1 MVRVRRGSEVGIAVE
16 NHLPEGTTLHWRG
29 IRLPNPMDGVPG
41 VTQPAIAPGDRFV
54 YEFRPADA
62 GTFFYHSH
70 AGLQLDTGIQGP
82 LVIEDPSE
90 RAEYDEEAFLQLDDW
105 LDGLDGLTPQTELA
119 QLKARAA
126 GKTMMMP
133 AMTPPPLMSSRW
145 PGAVVTHELDR
156 GDVQDYPLFLI
167 TGRPPESPHVVT
179 AGAGKRVRL
188 RTVNAGSDTAFAFF
202 VEGQTMTVTHAD
214 SVPVRPV
221 RTEGLVLGPGERYDA
236 IVEVPEGVTR
246 LIAAPMDKKGVAMAV
261 LRSTGAKV
269 RGGLERDPYSVPV
282 QVLPYHELRS
292 LEGPRLHDTPR
303 PIELELGKVEGE
315 YKWLIQG
322 QSYPEAEPVPV
333 GVGEHVRFV
342 IKEATG
348 MLHPMHLHGHF
359 FRLGGP
365 NGPVKDTFLPP
376 PMQVSTIDWVGDNP
390 GRWAFHCHN
399 EYHADTGMFRVV
411 TVE

>member
-1 MVRVRRGSEVGIAVE
+1 MVRVRRGSEVRIAVE

-41 VTQPAIAPGDRFV
+41 VTQPAIAPGDRFM
-54 YEFRPADA
+54 YQFRPAVA

-82 LVIEDPSE
+82 LVVEDPSE

-126 GKTMMMP
+126 GKTMMM
-133 AMTPPPLMSSRW
+133 
-145 PGAVVTHELDR
+145 DR
-156 GDVQDYPLFLI
+156 GCRV
-167 TGRPPESPHVVT
+167 
-179 AGAGKRVRL
+179 GKRVRL
-188 RTVNAGSDTAFAFF
+188 RIVNAGSDTAFAFF

-221 RTEGLVLGPGERYDA
+221 RTEGLVMGPGERYDA

-246 LIAAPMDKKGVAMAV
+246 LTAAPMDKKGVAMAV

-376 PMQVSTIDWVGDNP
+376 PMQVSTIDWVRENP

-399 EYHADTGMFRVV
+399 EYHADTGMLRVV
-411 TVE
+411 SVE

>member
-1 MVRVRRGSEVGIAVE
+1 MVRVRRGSEVRIAVE
-16 NHLPEGTTLHWRG
+16 NHLPEGTTLHWHG

-82 LVIEDPSE
+82 LVVEDPSE

-145 PGAVVTHELDR
+145 PGAVVTHELDK

-221 RTEGLVLGPGERYDA
+221 RTEGLVMGPGERYDA

-246 LIAAPMDKKGVAMAV
+246 LIAAPMDRRGWRW
-261 LRSTGAKV
+261 RSYDPPAPRSAGAWSV
-269 RGGLERDPYSVPV
+269 TRTASPSRCSRTTSCAASRAHACTTRRGRSSSSSARSKASTSGSSRGRATRRPSRCRSGLE
-282 QVLPYHELRS
+282 
-292 LEGPRLHDTPR
+292 
-303 PIELELGKVEGE
+303 
-315 YKWLIQG
+315 
-322 QSYPEAEPVPV
+322 
-333 GVGEHVRFV
+333 
-342 IKEATG
+342 
-348 MLHPMHLHGHF
+348 
-359 FRLGGP
+359 
-365 NGPVKDTFLPP
+365 
-376 PMQVSTIDWVGDNP
+376 STS
-390 GRWAFHCHN
+390 AS
-399 EYHADTGMFRVV
+399 
-411 TVE
+411 